1 MANDF
6 HCPDCGQVLPE
17 SADRCPHCARP
28 GHFPNVRAAE
38 QPEEKAALQ
47 KRLEKARR
55 HADAAGT
62 RPLLDVLER
71 RAGASQAVLCKHVSE
86 VQRLAS
92 SEKQGIATYYQ
103 SIEAEARLPDG
114 DEWDLLRRQADAALF
129 PGYEKH
135 IRFAAL
141 SLDRTGVRNY
151 GACSMT
157 LRADYIAHRSTV
169 FEENSAVFVKSIRVD
184 RLRKA
189 LVGQRAPWKERGK
202 LAAAKLGAGSQLGP
216 HTKEADLPGIL
227 LRQGATSAD
236 DDFIEVH
243 VHGPMTIRTV
253 EHVEIRPRPGD
264 RRLAKPDLDAL
275 GDALARFGV
284 KLEVIP

>member
-1 MANDF
+1 MASDF
-6 HCPDCGQVLPE
+6 NCPDCAQRLPE
-17 SADRCPHCARP
+17 SADRCPHCGRP
-28 GHFPNVRAAE
+28 GNFPNVRAAE
-38 QPEEKAALQ
+38 RPEEKAAVE
-47 KRLEKARR
+47 KRLEDARR
-55 HADAAGT
+55 RADGAGT
-62 RPLLDVLER
+62 RALLDALER
-71 RAGASQAVLCKHVSE
+71 RAEASQAVLCKHVSE

-92 SEKQGIATYYQ
+92 SEKQGIASYYQ
-103 SIEAEARLPDG
+103 LIEAEARLPDG
-114 DEWDLLRRQADAALF
+114 DDWDFLRRQADAALF

-157 LRADYIAHRSTV
+157 FRTDYIAHRSTV
-169 FEENSAVFVKSIRVD
+169 FEENSAVFVKPIPVE

-189 LVGQRAPWKERGK
+189 LIGQRASWSDRGK
-202 LAAAKLGAGSQLGP
+202 LAAAKLDARGQLTP
-216 HTKEADLPGIL
+216 HTQETDLPSIL
-227 LRQGATSAD
+227 LRQGPTSAED
-236 DDFIEVH
+236 EFIEVH

-264 RRLAKPDLDAL
+264 RLSPPDLVAL
-275 GDALARFGV
+275 DDKLARLGV